1 MDEDVKD
8 LLKFIGYVTGGTLM
22 FFYLITGVVNHMK
35 FGPQVAAFEQLRS
48 DTYVGRVN
56 AEDILGQ
63 AAEYNRKLRYM
74 QSWNDKWYADPII
87 PDGWDELEPIEV
99 AP

>member
-1 MDEDVKD
+1 MDEDVKEI
-8 LLKFIGYVTGGTLM
+8 LTFIGVIATGTLM
-22 FFYLITGVVNHMK
+22 FMYLISGVANHLK

-74 QSWNDKWYADPII
+74 QAWNGKWYVDPII
-87 PDGWDELEPIEV
+87 PDGWDDLEPIEV